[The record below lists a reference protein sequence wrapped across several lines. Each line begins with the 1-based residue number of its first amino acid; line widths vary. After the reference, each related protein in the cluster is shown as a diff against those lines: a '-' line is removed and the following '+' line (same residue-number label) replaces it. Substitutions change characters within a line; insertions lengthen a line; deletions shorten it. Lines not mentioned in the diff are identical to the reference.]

1 MAFDQGNLA
10 TPSSQARLEW
20 ETPAISTMQAQ
31 LTSGVKGATKTP
43 ESTNTGGAFTNKY
56 APS

>member
-10 TPSSQARLEW
+10 TPSQARLEW
-20 ETPAISTMQAQ
+20 ETPVISTMQAQ